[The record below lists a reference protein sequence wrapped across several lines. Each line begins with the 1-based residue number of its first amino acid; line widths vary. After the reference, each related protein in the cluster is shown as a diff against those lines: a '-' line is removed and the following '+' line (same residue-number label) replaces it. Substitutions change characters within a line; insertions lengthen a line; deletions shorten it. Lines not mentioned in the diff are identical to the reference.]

1 MALKKQSFAEQA
13 VVDYEAI
20 AQSASFRGL
29 IQAKKAFII
38 PATIFFF
45 AFYFTLP
52 VLTSYSK
59 ALNTPAIGPISWAW
73 LFAFAQFI
81 MTWALCILYSKR
93 AAKFD
98 EIVEQVKQEV
108 KEGGTA

>member
-1 MALKKQSFAEQA
+1 MAGQA
-13 VVDYEAI
+13 GINYEAI

-29 IQAKKAFII
+29 VQAKKRFII

-45 AFYFTLP
+45 VFYFALP

-59 ALNTPAIGPISWAW
+59 ALNAPAVGPVSWAW
-73 LFAFAQFI
+73 LFAFAQFV

-93 AAKFD
+93 AAQLD
-98 EIVEQVKQEV
+98 EIVEQVKREAQ
-108 KEGGTA
+108 EGGNA

>member
-1 MALKKQSFAEQA
+1 MAVKKESLAGQA
-13 VVDYEAI
+13 GINYEAI

-29 IQAKKAFII
+29 VQAKKRFII

-45 AFYFTLP
+45 VFYFALP

-59 ALNTPAIGPISWAW
+59 ALNAPAVGPVSWAW
-73 LFAFAQFI
+73 LFAFAQFV

-93 AAKFD
+93 AAQLD
-98 EIVEQVKQEV
+98 EIVEQVKREAQ
-108 KEGGTA
+108 EGGNA

>member
-1 MALKKQSFAEQA
+1 MAGQA
-13 VVDYEAI
+13 GINYEAI

-29 IQAKKAFII
+29 IQAKKRFII

-45 AFYFTLP
+45 VFYFALP

-59 ALNTPAIGPISWAW
+59 ALNAPAVGPVSWAW
-73 LFAFAQFI
+73 LFAFAQFV

-93 AAKFD
+93 AAQLD
-98 EIVEQVKQEV
+98 EIVEQVKREAQ
-108 KEGGTA
+108 EGGNA

>member
-1 MALKKQSFAEQA
+1 MAVKKQSR
-13 VVDYEAI
+13 VDQGGINYDAI

-29 IQAKKAFII
+29 IQAKKRFII
-38 PATIFFF
+38 PATVFFF
-45 AFYFTLP
+45 VFYFALP

-59 ALNTPAIGPISWAW
+59 ALNAPAIGPVSWAW

-93 AAKFD
+93 AAQFD
-98 EIVEQVKQEV
+98 AIVEQVKQEA
-108 KEGGTA
+108 KEGGNA

>member
-1 MALKKQSFAEQA
+1 MAVKKQSLAEQA
-13 VVDYEAI
+13 GIDYEAV
-20 AQSASFRGL
+20 AQSASFREL
-29 IQAKKAFII
+29 IQAKKRFII

-45 AFYFTLP
+45 VFYFALP

-59 ALNTPAIGPISWAW
+59 ALNAPAVGPVTWAW

-93 AAKFD
+93 AARFD
-98 EIVEQVKQEV
+98 EIVEQVKQE
-108 KEGGTA
+108 ETGGGNA

>member
-1 MALKKQSFAEQA
+1 MAVKKESLAGQA
-13 VVDYEAI
+13 GINYEAI

-29 IQAKKAFII
+29 IQAKKRFII

-45 AFYFTLP
+45 VFYFALP

-59 ALNTPAIGPISWAW
+59 ALNAPAVGPVSWAW
-73 LFAFAQFI
+73 LFAFAQFV

-93 AAKFD
+93 AAQLD
-98 EIVEQVKQEV
+98 EIVEQVKREAQ
-108 KEGGTA
+108 EGGNA